1 SMSIWR
7 QKEEFNQ
14 ELYDNIDNFFEKLK
28 GQKKIKDR
36 PGQDIMSYDIFDII
50 ENKEILVIEA
60 GVGIGKSWA
69 YLITLISASKNK
81 EKFNGFIIST
91 SSIALEEQLE
101 QEVKKVSELLGI
113 DINVT
118 VAKGKNNYLC
128 QKRLDNFLKFKD
140 SKRKY
145 Q

>member
-1 SMSIWR
+1 MSIWR

-60 GVGIGKSWA
+60 G
-69 YLITLISASKNK
+69 N
-81 EKFNGFIIST
+81 
-91 SSIALEEQLE
+91 SS
-101 QEVKKVSELLGI
+101 
-113 DINVT
+113 
-118 VAKGKNNYLC
+118 
-128 QKRLDNFLKFKD
+128 R
-140 SKRKY
+140 
-145 Q
+145 